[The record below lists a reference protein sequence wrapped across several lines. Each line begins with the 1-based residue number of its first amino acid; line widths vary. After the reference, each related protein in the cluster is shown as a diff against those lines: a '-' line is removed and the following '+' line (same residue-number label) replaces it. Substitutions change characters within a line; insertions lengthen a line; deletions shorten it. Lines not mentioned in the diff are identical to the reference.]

1 MKKRG
6 NIIVV
11 LAVCLLGGK
20 ISAANTFNYFT
31 EVSSNELIDTLQKE
45 FVNVMFWNVEN
56 YFDSFDNPKT
66 QDDEFTP
73 FGQRHWN
80 FKKFVT
86 KRDAIAKTII
96 CAGGENLPVI
106 VGFAEVEN
114 RFVMEQLINATPL
127 AKAGYRLVH
136 RDSPDGRGID
146 VALIYLKNRFKV
158 LNIDFHKVEFENS
171 GETTR
176 LILYVKGVLDL
187 LDTLH
192 LFVNHW
198 PSKLGGELK
207 SLPKRRAAALK
218 LRMACDSVFYKNPKS
233 NIILMGDFNDTPDSA
248 IFSNFEDFINLTR
261 QFFNRGE
268 GTIKFSGKWELID
281 QIFVSKNLMDH
292 EEPIYCDLSGIS
304 IFKDY
309 FLMEKDKEYLGLKPK
324 RIYKGPVY
332 NRGISDHLPVMFKVF
347 K

>member
-1 MKKRG
+1 MKKRAH
-6 NIIVV
+6 IIVV
-11 LAVCLLGGK
+11 LIFILFGVKKSSG
-20 ISAANTFNYFT
+20 SEFNLFIYRA
-31 EVSSNELIDTLQKE
+31 SNEIVDTVANE
-45 FVNVMFWNVEN
+45 YVNIMFWNVEN
-56 YFDSFDNPKT
+56 FFDSFDDPKT
-66 QDDEFTP
+66 LDDEFTP
-73 FGQRHWN
+73 FGARHWN
-80 FKKFVT
+80 FKKFVS

-96 CAGGENLPVI
+96 CAGGGSLPVI

-127 AKAGYRLVH
+127 AKAGYRVVH

-146 VALIYLKNRFKV
+146 VALIYIKERFKV
-158 LNIDFHKVEFENS
+158 LNIDFHKVDFENS

-176 LILYVKGVLDL
+176 LILYVKGVLDR

-218 LRMACDSVFYKNPKS
+218 LRMACDSVFLKNLKS
-233 NIILMGDFNDTPDSA
+233 NIILMGDFNDTPNSQV
-248 IFSNFEDFINLTR
+248 FSKFADFENITKP
-261 QFFNRGE
+261 FFEKRE

-281 QIFVSKNLMDH
+281 QIFVSQNLMDKN
-292 EEPIYCDLSGIS
+292 EPVFCDISAVSIYNPG
-304 IFKDY
+304 
-309 FLMEKDKEYLGLKPK
+309 FLLEKDKDFLGLKPR

-332 NRGISDHLPVMFKVF
+332 NGGISDHLPVIFKIF